1 MFVIFISPNLIIQP
15 NSPKM
20 LQKNKMHFE
29 ISERKVLLRFFDAVF
44 IVTGLYLAGHL
55 FDYHYFLF
63 KNSEYYAVILLIVYI
78 NIFGAIFEMYN
89 LQVAS
94 NQFQILR
101 SVILTATITVLIY
114 LFTPVLSPELPKHRL
129 TIVIFYFVVLIALL
143 IWRFLYVYFLASN
156 RFSQNVV
163 LICGYNQVQEL
174 VSGLENVDP
183 HYKII
188 GFVNS
193 DTTREENGLNNYV
206 KEIKK
211 QDLKFFVTNNNVS
224 EIVIASQKTDGI
236 TADLYQQLLYLLE
249 SGNIIREYTQVYES
263 KTQRIPVHYISRDFY
278 RFFPFSRSNNNKLY
292 LLLVRFLDFAFSLI
306 GLLFCVALIP
316 LIFIGNLIGNRGD
329 LFYTQKRVGKN
340 GIVFE
345 IYKFRTMIENSETNG
360 IAFAT
365 PNDKRITPF
374 GKFMRKTR
382 IDEFP
387 QFINILKG
395 DMAVI
400 GPRPERPFFVKE
412 IAEIMPFYET
422 RHVIKPGLTG
432 WAQVNYSYGESIE
445 ESLIKLQ
452 YDLYYIKHR
461 SVFLD
466 LSITFKTITTV
477 LFYRGQ

>member
-1 MFVIFISPNLIIQP
+1 MFS
-15 NSPKM
+15 
-20 LQKNKMHFE
+20 NKMHFE
-29 ISERKVLLRFFDAVF
+29 ISERKVLLRLFDTFFVLSA
-44 IVTGLYLAGHL
+44 LYLLNVL
-55 FDYHYFLF
+55 FDYHYFDLRN
-63 KNSEYYAVILLIVYI
+63 NSYVGPVVLISYI
-78 NIFGAIFEMYN
+78 YIFGAIFEMYN

-101 SVILTATITVLIY
+101 SVVLTATAAALVY
-114 LFTPVLSPELPKHRL
+114 LFTPILSPELPKQRL
-129 TIVIFYFVVLIALL
+129 VILIFYFTILGVLLL
-143 IWRFLYVYFLASN
+143 WRFFYVYFLASH

-163 LICGYNQVQEL
+163 LICDQNQVEEL
-174 VSGLENVDP
+174 VLGLENVDP

-193 DTTREENGLNNYV
+193 DSISEEDLGFHYI

-211 QDLKFFVTNNNVS
+211 EDLGTFVTKNNVS

-236 TADLYQQLLYLLE
+236 TADLYQQLLHLLE

-263 KTQRIPVHYISRDFY
+263 KTQRIPVHYIARDFY

-292 LLLVRFLDFAFSLI
+292 LLLVRIIEFVFSFT
-306 GLLFCVALIP
+306 GLVFCVAFIP
-316 LIFIGNLIGNRGD
+316 LIFIGNFLANRGS
-329 LFYTQKRVGKN
+329 LFYTQERVGKN
-340 GIVFE
+340 GVVFK
-345 IYKFRTMIENSETNG
+345 IYKFRTMVKNSEENG
-360 IAFAT
+360 VVFAT
-365 PNDKRITPF
+365 SNDKRVTPF
-374 GKFMRKTR
+374 GKFMRKSR
-382 IDEFP
+382 VDELP
-387 QFINILKG
+387 QFFNVLKG

-400 GPRPERPFFVKE
+400 GPRPERPYFVNE
-412 IAEIMPFYET
+412 IAQIMPFYET

-432 WAQVNYSYGESIE
+432 WAQVNYSYGESID

>member
-1 MFVIFISPNLIIQP
+1 ME
-15 NSPKM
+15 
-20 LQKNKMHFE
+20 QKKKIHFE
-29 ISERKVLLRFFDAVF
+29 ISERKILLHFFDVIFIITAFYVF
-44 IVTGLYLAGHL
+44 GQI
-55 FDYHYFLF
+55 FDYNYFNF
-63 KNSEYYAVILLIVYI
+63 KYTNCYSVILLVFYI

-89 LQVAS
+89 LQTAS

-101 SVILTATITVLIY
+101 STILTTTTTVLVY

-129 TIVIFYFVVLIALL
+129 TIIIFYFIVLGSLL
-143 IWRFLYVYFLASN
+143 IWRFFYVYFLASN

-163 LICGYNQVQEL
+163 LICDQNQVEEL
-174 VSGLENVDP
+174 VLGLENVDP

-193 DTTREENGLNNYV
+193 DSLSDENLVFSYV

-211 QDLKFFVTNNNVS
+211 QDIESFVKTNNVS

-236 TADLYQQLLYLLE
+236 TADLYQQLLHLLE
-249 SGNIIREYTQVYES
+249 LGNLIREYTQVYES
-263 KTQRIPVHYISRDFY
+263 KTQRIPVQYISRDFY
-278 RFFPFSRSNNNKLY
+278 RFFPFSRSNTNKLY
-292 LLLVRFLDFAFSLI
+292 LLLVRFLDFVFSLI
-306 GLLFCVALIP
+306 GLLFCVLFIP
-316 LIFIGNLIGNRGD
+316 LIYIGNLIANKGS
-329 LFYTQKRVGKN
+329 LFYTQDRVGKN
-340 GIVFE
+340 GIVFK
-345 IYKFRTMIENSETNG
+345 IYKFRTMVKNSESNG
-360 IAFAT
+360 IKFAT
-365 PNDKRITPF
+365 SNDKRVTPF

-382 IDEFP
+382 IDELP

-395 DMAVI
+395 NMAVI